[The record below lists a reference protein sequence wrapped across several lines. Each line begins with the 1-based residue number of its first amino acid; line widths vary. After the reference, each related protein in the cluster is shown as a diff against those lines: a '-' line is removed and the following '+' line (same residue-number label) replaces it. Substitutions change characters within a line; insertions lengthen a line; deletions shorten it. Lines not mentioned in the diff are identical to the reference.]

1 MTTSPV
7 FESFDRVV
15 LTVGRAS
22 PVAFATSP
30 AVNALSLES
39 AASTFALVSPGAVR
53 VEALARFVVLAVRV
67 RVRVGVCVAASGVF
81 AARFAAGCDL
91 VVFGLGAERSRGS
104 SAASA

>member
-53 VEALARFVVLAVRV
+53 VDTLAPFAVLG
-67 RVRVGVCVAASGVF
+67 VRVGFRAVVCFGAADVF